1 MKICKNCKSVLFN
14 SEKSVTI
21 KVDSKSYYMIEDND
35 PDQSQAS
42 FVKTEHVDH
51 ASKSKNA
58 ENKASQ
64 GWNKSEIMYSKNL
77 MGGGTSKINKS
88 GCLEGQAEPGKEI
101 SGNVSSL
108 KIKEEYIDSQMEGKI
123 KFFRL
128 KDPEIS
134 KSFLSYDSFYMK
146 VSFHF

>member
-1 MKICKNCKSVLFN
+1 MLFN

-51 ASKSKNA
+51 PNESKIA

-64 GWNKSEIMYSKNL
+64 GWSKSEIMYSKNL
-77 MGGGTSKINKS
+77 MGGRTSKTNKS
-88 GCLEGQAEPGKEI
+88 GYLGDQTEPGKEI
-101 SGNVSSL
+101 SGSVSSL
-108 KIKEEYIDSQMEGKI
+108 KIKEEYIDSQVETKI

-134 KSFLSYDSFYMK
+134 KTFLSYDSFYMK
-146 VSFHF
+146 VIFHF